1 MMPTKSEDDVANFIQ
16 GHLAIFSHRSI
27 CDALIGVVNKKNI
40 TGTTKLVIF
49 PIKDIGLVE

>member
-1 MMPTKSEDDVANFIQ
+1 MCKDGILISKEHYFVMGDNRGD
-16 GHLAIFSHRSI
+16 SI
-27 CDALIGVVNKKNI
+27 DSRIIGVVDKKNI